1 MYVFQALI
9 VFVLDLPVT
18 GCCVLS
24 LQSQISILE
33 QTHSQRLLEVTAC
46 HRQEL
51 DLETER
57 MRDSQ
62 QQAERALEARE
73 KAHRQRVHCLEEQ
86 VWESYKNCMY
96 CNSDIYIT
104 FNSKK
109 PLMKW
114 KWNEN
119 LTVLYFSG
127 LHTERTVGAGDEE
140 EASVYE
146 ADAEI
151 GALKT
156 VVVWEFS
163 AWWPLFVTKHVCS
176 LSKAYNQWN
185 RACAKINGLMH
196 NEMLHTHTYFT
207 HTLDLKTHKITGLRE
222 NCWTTFAQIL

>member
-51 DLETER
+51 DLQTER

-114 KWNEN
+114 KWKKTWQFCISQVCTLKEQ
-119 LTVLYFSG
+119 LEQEMKRRQAYMKQMLRLG
-127 LHTERTVGAGDEE
+127 L
-140 EASVYE
+140 
-146 ADAEI
+146 
-151 GALKT
+151 
-156 VVVWEFS
+156 
-163 AWWPLFVTKHVCS
+163 
-176 LSKAYNQWN
+176 
-185 RACAKINGLMH
+185 
-196 NEMLHTHTYFT
+196 
-207 HTLDLKTHKITGLRE
+207 
-222 NCWTTFAQIL
+222 